1 MRLKNS
7 SKTIRWLVIAAVMIG
22 CLYLL
27 VSRPSEKPPDDPS
40 LPSIGRSFIDVANAV
55 GPDFG
60 GDNWS
65 SEKVA
70 GRIQGSLNEFKSGF
84 SSSLPAK
91 QLLNLVANSVE
102 TRLPNAEM
110 MRSVYEDAILRVRR
124 QNGSSRRITYSATEF
139 LDELGKTIP
148 GRGESVDG
156 ALGQCQIAL
165 KITAIQLADNQ
176 AETTIRYEA
185 TYYGADHSLQ
195 QTALWDCVWKIS
207 SSHSEPPR
215 LTALAVRDSEEV
227 TLKAPGGRL
236 FGDATASAFQ
246 EAEVYSRQV
255 LPGIP
260 SWLPRIP
267 KELISQFGH
276 HGLAIGD
283 INGDELDDLYVCD
296 AGGLPNRLYLQRLDG
311 TLADVSSNS
320 GVDYLDDSV
329 GALLIDLDN
338 DGDQDLVVGTDPLL
352 QLAENDGSGRFR
364 SRSSLDL
371 ETDSFSITA
380 ADYDRDGYLDLY
392 VCGYDM
398 RRRNPTERGLPFPL
412 PYHDAKNGAPNRLLK
427 NNGKFEFQDVT
438 TEAGLDNDNRRFSMA
453 ASWEDFDNDGDLDL
467 YVANDF
473 GPNNL
478 FRNDE
483 GKFVDIAKLAD
494 VVDHGSGMSVSWGDY
509 DRDGRMDLYV
519 GNMFSAAGNRITFQD
534 RFRQGVP
541 EATTQHLQRMARGNT
556 LFRNR
561 SEGGTINFADVS
573 LQAGVAMG
581 RWAWASRFVD
591 IQNNGWPDL
600 LINNG
605 YLTNAK
611 IDDL

>member
-1 MRLKNS
+1 MRLKNQT
-7 SKTIRWLVIAAVMIG
+7 KTIRWLVIIAILIG
-22 CLYLL
+22 CMYLF
-27 VSRPSEKPPDDPS
+27 VASQSEDPTADPT
-40 LPSIGRSFIDVANAV
+40 LPSRRVTAIDV
-55 GPDFG
+55 GIDGGEDFS

-65 SEKVA
+65 SEELA
-70 GRIQGSLNEFKSGF
+70 ERIQ
-84 SSSLPAK
+84 
-91 QLLNLVANSVE
+91 QLLNQLKSGLSSPKPANKQLSFVAARVDS
-102 TRLPNAEM
+102 RLPNARTM
-110 MRSVYEDAILRVRR
+110 QSAYEDAILHVRR
-124 QNGSSRRITYSATEF
+124 QNGPGTLKTYSASE
-139 LDELGKTIP
+139 LLNELGNLIP
-148 GRGESVDG
+148 DG
-156 ALGQCQIAL
+156 KYSERQIAL
-165 KITAIQLADNQ
+165 KITGIQLNDGQ

-185 TYYGADHSLQ
+185 SDFGADRSVQ
-195 QTALWDCVWKIS
+195 QTAFWDCVWDIS
-207 SSHSEPPR
+207 ASQSDSPR
-215 LTALAVRDSEEV
+215 LIALIVRDAEEV

-236 FGDATASAFQ
+236 FIDATESAFH
-246 EAEVYSRQV
+246 EVEFYSRQV

-276 HGLAIGD
+276 HGMAIGD
-283 INGDELDDLYVCD
+283 VNSDGLEDLYVCD
-296 AGGLPNRLYLQRLDG
+296 AGGLPNRLYVQRSDG
-311 TLADVSSNS
+311 TLKDLTSNS

-338 DGDQDLVVGTDPLL
+338 DGDQDLVVGTDPIL
-352 QLAENDGSGRFR
+352 QIAENDGRGRF
-364 SRSSLDL
+364 SRRGSLDL
-371 ETDSFSITA
+371 GTDSFSITA

-392 VCGYDM
+392 ICGYDT

-427 NNGKFEFQDVT
+427 NTGNFEFQDVT
-438 TEAGLDNDNRRFSMA
+438 AEVGLDDDNRRFTMA

-483 GKFVDIAKLAD
+483 GSFIDIARLAD

-509 DRDGRMDLYV
+509 DRDGWMDLYV
-519 GNMFSAAGNRITFQD
+519 GNMFSSAGNRITFQD

-561 SEGGTINFADVS
+561 STGQKFNFEDVS

-581 RWAWASRFVD
+581 RWAWASRFAD
-591 IQNNGWPDL
+591 IQNSGWPDL
-600 LINNG
+600 LISNG

>member
-1 MRLKNS
+1 MRLKNQT
-7 SKTIRWLVIAAVMIG
+7 KTIRWLVSIAVLIG
-22 CLYLL
+22 CVYLFV
-27 VSRPSEKPPDDPS
+27 VSQSEDPTAEPT
-40 LPSIGRSFIDVANAV
+40 LPSRRVTAIDVSIDEDA
-55 GPDFG
+55 DFS

-65 SEKVA
+65 SEKVTE
-70 GRIQGSLNEFKSGF
+70 RIQRSLNHLKSGP
-84 SSSLPAK
+84 SSSQSANK
-91 QLLNLVANSVE
+91 QLSFVTASVKSRLANAGTMHS
-102 TRLPNAEM
+102 A
-110 MRSVYEDAILRVRR
+110 YADAILHVRR
-124 QNGSSRRITYSATEF
+124 QNGPGTLKTYSASEF
-139 LDELGKTIP
+139 LDELGKLIS
-148 GRGESVDG
+148 GGESG
-156 ALGQCQIAL
+156 ERQIAL
-165 KITAIQLADNQ
+165 KIIGIQLADGQ

-185 TYYGADHSLQ
+185 SYFSADRSVQ
-195 QTALWDCVWKIS
+195 QTATWDCVWDIS
-207 SSHSEPPR
+207 GTQSDPPR
-215 LTALAVRDSEEV
+215 LTALVVRDAEEV
-227 TLKAPGGRL
+227 TLKVPGGRL
-236 FGDATASAFQ
+236 FVDATGSAFH
-246 EAEVYSRQV
+246 EVEVYSRQV

-260 SWLPRIP
+260 SWLPRLP
-267 KELISQFGH
+267 KEFISQFGH

-283 INGDELDDLYVCD
+283 VNADGLEDLYVCD
-296 AGGLPNRLYLQRLDG
+296 AGGLPNRLYIQRSDG
-311 TLADVSSNS
+311 TLIDVTSNS

-338 DGDQDLVVGTDPLL
+338 DGDQDLVVGTDPIL
-352 QLAENDGSGRFR
+352 QIAENDGRGRF
-364 SRSSLDL
+364 SRRGSLDL

-392 VCGYDM
+392 ICGYDM

-427 NNGKFEFQDVT
+427 NNGNFEFQDVT
-438 TEAGLDNDNRRFSMA
+438 AEAGLGDDNRRFTMA

-483 GKFVDIAKLAD
+483 GRFVDIARVAG
-494 VVDHGSGMSVSWGDY
+494 VTDHGSGMSVTWGDY
-509 DRDGRMDLYV
+509 DRDGWMDLYV
-519 GNMFSAAGNRITFQD
+519 GNMFSSAGNRITFQD

-561 SEGGTINFADVS
+561 STGQDFNFEDVS
-573 LQAGVAMG
+573 LKAGVAMG
-581 RWAWASRFVD
+581 RWAWASRFAD
-591 IQNNGWPDL
+591 IQNSGWPDL
-600 LINNG
+600 LISNG

>member
-1 MRLKNS
+1 MRLKNQT
-7 SKTIRWLVIAAVMIG
+7 KTIRWLVIIAILIG
-22 CLYLL
+22 CMYLF
-27 VSRPSEKPPDDPS
+27 VASQSEDPTADPT
-40 LPSIGRSFIDVANAV
+40 LPSRRVTAIDVGIDGAE
-55 GPDFG
+55 DFS

-65 SEKVA
+65 SEELA
-70 GRIQGSLNEFKSGF
+70 ERIQ
-84 SSSLPAK
+84 
-91 QLLNLVANSVE
+91 QLLNQLKSGLSSPKPANKQLSFVAARVDS
-102 TRLPNAEM
+102 RLPNARTM
-110 MRSVYEDAILRVRR
+110 QSAYEDAILHVRR
-124 QNGSSRRITYSATEF
+124 QNGPGTLKTYSASE
-139 LDELGKTIP
+139 LLNELGNLIP
-148 GRGESVDG
+148 DG
-156 ALGQCQIAL
+156 KYSERQIAL
-165 KITAIQLADNQ
+165 KITGIQLNDGQ

-185 TYYGADHSLQ
+185 SDFSANRSVQ
-195 QTALWDCVWKIS
+195 QTAIWDCVWDIS
-207 SSHSEPPR
+207 ASQSDSPR
-215 LTALAVRDSEEV
+215 LIALIVRDAEEV

-236 FGDATASAFQ
+236 FIDATESAFH
-246 EAEVYSRQV
+246 EVEFYSRQV

-276 HGLAIGD
+276 HGMAIGD
-283 INGDELDDLYVCD
+283 VNSDGLEDLYVCD
-296 AGGLPNRLYLQRLDG
+296 AGGLPNRLYVQRSDG
-311 TLADVSSNS
+311 TLKDLTSNS

-338 DGDQDLVVGTDPLL
+338 DGDQDLVVGTDPIL
-352 QLAENDGSGRFR
+352 QIAENDGRGRF
-364 SRSSLDL
+364 SRRGSLDL
-371 ETDSFSITA
+371 GTDSFSITA

-392 VCGYDM
+392 ICGYDT

-427 NNGKFEFQDVT
+427 NTGNFEFQDVT
-438 TEAGLDNDNRRFSMA
+438 AEVGLDDDNRRFTMA

-483 GKFVDIAKLAD
+483 GSFIDIARLAD

-509 DRDGRMDLYV
+509 DRDGWMDLYV
-519 GNMFSAAGNRITFQD
+519 GNMFSSAGNRITFQD

-561 SEGGTINFADVS
+561 STGQKFNFEDVS

-581 RWAWASRFVD
+581 RWAWASRFAD
-591 IQNNGWPDL
+591 IQNSGWPDL
-600 LINNG
+600 LISNG

>member
-1 MRLKNS
+1 MRLKNQT
-7 SKTIRWLVIAAVMIG
+7 KPIRWLVIIAVLIG
-22 CLYLL
+22 CMYLF
-27 VSRPSEKPPDDPS
+27 VASQSEDPTAEPT
-40 LPSIGRSFIDVANAV
+40 LPSRRVTAIDVGLDGGA
-55 GPDFG
+55 DFS
-60 GDNWS
+60 GDHWS
-65 SEKVA
+65 SEEVA
-70 GRIQGSLNEFKSGF
+70 ERIQRSLNQLKSGL
-84 SSSLPAK
+84 SSPKPAN
-91 QLLNLVANSVE
+91 QPLSFVAARVDS
-102 TRLPNAEM
+102 RLPDAST
-110 MRSVYEDAILRVRR
+110 MRSAYEDAILHVRR
-124 QNGSSRRITYSATEF
+124 QDGSGTLKTYSGSEF
-139 LDELGKTIP
+139 LEQLGKLIP
-148 GRGESVDG
+148 GGESDER
-156 ALGQCQIAL
+156 QIAL
-165 KITAIQLADNQ
+165 KITGIQLADGQ

-185 TYYGADHSLQ
+185 SYFSADRSVQ
-195 QTALWDCVWKIS
+195 QTAIWDGVWDIS
-207 SSHSEPPR
+207 ASQSDPPR
-215 LTALAVRDSEEV
+215 LIALIVRDTEEV

-236 FGDATASAFQ
+236 FVDATESAFH
-246 EAEVYSRQV
+246 EVEVYSRQV

-283 INGDELDDLYVCD
+283 VNSDGLEDLYVCD
-296 AGGLPNRLYLQRLDG
+296 AGGLPNRLYVQRSDG
-311 TLADVSSNS
+311 TLIDVTSNS

-338 DGDQDLVVGTDPLL
+338 DGDQDLVVGTDPIL
-352 QLAENDGSGRFR
+352 QIAENDGRGRF
-364 SRSSLDL
+364 SRRGSLDL
-371 ETDSFSITA
+371 ATDSFSITA

-392 VCGYDM
+392 ICGYDM

-427 NNGKFEFQDVT
+427 NNGNFEFQDVT
-438 TEAGLDNDNRRFSMA
+438 AEAGLDDDNRRFTMA

-483 GKFVDIAKLAD
+483 GRFVDIARIAD
-494 VVDHGSGMSVSWGDY
+494 VIDHGSGMSVSWGDY
-509 DRDGRMDLYV
+509 DRDGWMDLYV
-519 GNMFSAAGNRITFQD
+519 GNMFSSAGNRITFQD

-541 EATTQHLQRMARGNT
+541 ETTTQHLQRMARGNT

-561 SEGGTINFADVS
+561 STGQKFNFEDVS

-581 RWAWASRFVD
+581 RWAWASRFAD
-591 IQNNGWPDL
+591 IQNSGWPDL
-600 LINNG
+600 LISNG

-611 IDDL
+611 MDDL